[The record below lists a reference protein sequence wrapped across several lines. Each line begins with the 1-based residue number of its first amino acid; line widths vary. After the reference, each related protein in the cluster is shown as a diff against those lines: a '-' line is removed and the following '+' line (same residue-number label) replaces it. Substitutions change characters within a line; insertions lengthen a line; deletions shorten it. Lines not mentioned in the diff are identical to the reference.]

1 MSPRTH
7 IAVIGGGI
15 SGLSTAWYLA
25 RTAPS
30 NVSITLL
37 EGTRRVGGWLQSDR
51 EKDPR
56 HPGGSLLLERGPR
69 SLRPQGISGL
79 NTLEM
84 VRALRLEPH
93 LEPVPKTSPAAKN
106 RFIFSHNKLHKLPST
121 LSGALTHPLI
131 APKLPRAGLDLFKGS
146 TKQDDE
152 SIQDF
157 VTRRFGKGFSDD
169 LISAM
174 VHGIYAGDVSKLSV
188 RSTFG
193 MLYHLE
199 KDYGSVAVGLL
210 MGGGAVDTPWDLT
223 LKERI
228 VKSMPDLKDF
238 IDKTSIY
245 SFTDGLEEI
254 SKALEKD
261 LVASGRVDFRKESP
275 VERLDFNLANRDVK
289 ASLSSL
295 STAIEPHQ
303 DRISIKGQEPVHAQ
317 SVISTIPPL
326 QLQPL
331 LSTSYPELT
340 HNPSVTVAVVNLV
353 YASEQARL
361 TSPGFGYLIP
371 KSEDS
376 AVKHQGLLGV
386 VFDSCAIPAQD
397 QGPSRDQ
404 TLKLTAM
411 IGGHMFEDVVARQ
424 EDSTTRSST
433 EPTVPSKDLESFFK
447 QTAIDSVKKHLQM
460 NAEPEMVKVHIN
472 RECIPQYLVGH
483 LQRMQS
489 LDQALR
495 RDYDGLLAVTGAGY
509 LGVSVNDCIKNARE
523 VAEDV
528 VSKLEEVDDGEA
540 ALVGKQD
547 AVTGLERS
555 WFL

>member
-1 MSPRTH
+1 MSPKTH

-30 NVSITLL
+30 HVSITLL
-37 EGTRRVGGWLQSDR
+37 EGSRRTGGWLQSDR
-51 EKDPR
+51 VIDPQ

-84 VRALRLEPH
+84 VRSLRLEPK
-93 LEPVPKTSPAAKN
+93 LEPVLKTSPAAKN
-106 RFIFSHNKLHKLPST
+106 RFIFSRNKLHMLPST
-121 LSGALTHPLI
+121 LRGALTHPLI
-131 APKLPRAGLDLFKGS
+131 APKLPRAGLDLVKGS
-146 TKQDDE
+146 CKQEDE

-157 VTRRFGKGFSDD
+157 VTRRFGRGFSDD

-199 KDYGSVAVGLL
+199 KDYGSVALGLL
-210 MGGGAVDTPWDLT
+210 MGGGSVDTPWDLT

-228 VKSMPDLKDF
+228 VKNMPDLKEF
-238 IDKTSIY
+238 INNTSIY
-245 SFTDGLEEI
+245 SFTDGLEEL
-254 SKALEKD
+254 SKALERD
-261 LVASGRVDFRKESP
+261 LTESGRVDIRKESP
-275 VERLDFNLANRDVK
+275 VEKLEFDLSNRSVK
-289 ASLSSL
+289 
-295 STAIEPHQ
+295 
-303 DRISIKGQEPVHAQ
+303 ISIKDQGALQAN
-317 SVISTIPPL
+317 SVISAIPPL
-326 QLQPL
+326 KLQSL
-331 LSTSYPELT
+331 LPTSYPELT
-340 HNPSVTVAVVNLV
+340 HDPSVTVAVVNLV
-353 YASEQARL
+353 YTSEQARL
-361 TSPGFGYLIP
+361 ASPGFGYLIP
-371 KSEDS
+371 RSENS
-376 AVKHQGLLGV
+376 AANHQGLLGI

-397 QGPSRDQ
+397 QGPSRDN

-411 IGGHMFEDVVARQ
+411 IGGHMFDDVIAHQ
-424 EDSTTRSST
+424 ESDSSALSSQR
-433 EPTVPSKDLESFFK
+433 PSAKLSEEELESFFQK
-447 QTAIDSVKKHLQM
+447 SATDAVRKHLQID
-460 NAEPEMVKVHIN
+460 ADPEMVKVHIN
-472 RECIPQYLVGH
+472 HDCIPQYLVGH

-489 LDQALR
+489 LDQTLR

-523 VAEDV
+523 VAEDL
-528 VSKLEEVDDGEA
+528 VSKLEEEDDGEA
-540 ALVGKQD
+540 KLVGNQD

>member
-1 MSPRTH
+1 MAPRTH

-15 SGLSTAWYLA
+15 SGLSAAWYLA

-56 HPGGSLLLERGPR
+56 HAGGSLLLERGPR

-106 RFIFSHNKLHKLPST
+106 RFIFSHNKLHMLPST

-146 TKQDDE
+146 TKQEDE
-152 SIQDF
+152 SIHDF

-228 VKSMPDLKDF
+228 VKAMPDLKDF
-238 IDKTSIY
+238 IDRTSIY
-245 SFTDGLEEI
+245 SFTDGLEQL

-261 LVASGRVDFRKESP
+261 LVASGRVDFRKESL
-275 VERLDFNLANRDVK
+275 VEGLDFNLAKRDVK
-289 ASLSSL
+289 
-295 STAIEPHQ
+295 
-303 DRISIKGQEPVHAQ
+303 ISIKGQEPVYAQ
-317 SVISTIPPL
+317 SVISTVPPL

-331 LSTSYPELT
+331 LPTSYPELT

-361 TSPGFGYLIP
+361 ASPGFGYLIP
-371 KSEDS
+371 RSEDS
-376 AVKHQGLLGV
+376 AVRHQGLLGV
-386 VFDSCAIPAQD
+386 VFDSCAIPSQD

-411 IGGHMFEDVVARQ
+411 IGGHMFENVVAHQ
-424 EDSTTRSST
+424 KDSTEGTAT
-433 EPTVPSKDLESFFK
+433 DGTPPQDLESFFK
-447 QTAIDSVKKHLQM
+447 KTAVDSVKKHLQI
-460 NAEPEMVKVHIN
+460 NADPEMVKVHIH

-509 LGVSVNDCIKNARE
+509 LGISVNDCIKNARE

-528 VSKLEEVDDGEA
+528 VSKLEEVEDGEA

>member
-1 MSPRTH
+1 
-7 IAVIGGGI
+7 
-15 SGLSTAWYLA
+15 
-25 RTAPS
+25 
-30 NVSITLL
+30 
-37 EGTRRVGGWLQSDR
+37 
-51 EKDPR
+51 
-56 HPGGSLLLERGPR
+56 
-69 SLRPQGISGL
+69 
-79 NTLEM
+79 M

-146 TKQDDE
+146 TKQEDE

-228 VKSMPDLKDF
+228 IKSMPDLKDF

-245 SFTDGLEEI
+245 SFTDGLEEL

-261 LVASGRVDFRKESP
+261 LVASGRVDFRKESL
-275 VERLDFNLANRDVK
+275 VERLDFNLANRD
-289 ASLSSL
+289 
-295 STAIEPHQ
+295 
-303 DRISIKGQEPVHAQ
+303 ISIKGQDPVHAQ
-317 SVISTIPPL
+317 SVISTVPPL

-331 LSTSYPELT
+331 LPTSYPELT

-353 YASEQARL
+353 YAAEQARL

-371 KSEDS
+371 RSEKS
-376 AVKHQGLLGV
+376 AVNHQGLLGV

-397 QGPSRDQ
+397 QGPSQDQ

-411 IGGHMFEDVVARQ
+411 IGGHMFEDVVAHQ
-424 EDSTTRSST
+424 EDSTTGSST
-433 EPTVPSKDLESFFK
+433 EQTSSRRDLESFFK
-447 QTAIDSVKKHLQM
+447 KTAIDSVKKHLQID
-460 NAEPEMVKVHIN
+460 ADPEMVKVHIN

>member
-37 EGTRRVGGWLQSDR
+37 EGSRRVGGWLQSDR

-146 TKQDDE
+146 TKEDDE

-228 VKSMPDLKDF
+228 TKSMPDLKDF

-245 SFTDGLEEI
+245 SFTDGLEEL
-254 SKALEKD
+254 SKALEND
-261 LVASGRVDFRKESP
+261 LVASGRVDFRKESL

-289 ASLSSL
+289 
-295 STAIEPHQ
+295 
-303 DRISIKGQEPVHAQ
+303 ISIKGQEPVHAQ

-326 QLQPL
+326 RLQPL

-361 TSPGFGYLIP
+361 TSPGFGYLVP
-371 KSEDS
+371 RSENS

-411 IGGHMFEDVVARQ
+411 IGGHMFEDVVAHQ
-424 EDSTTRSST
+424 GDPSARSSAEQT
-433 EPTVPSKDLESFFK
+433 LSNQDLEAFFK
-447 QTAIDSVKKHLQM
+447 KTAIDSVKKHLQID
-460 NAEPEMVKVHIN
+460 ADPEMVKVHIN
-472 RECIPQYLVGH
+472 RECIPQYMVGH

>member
-25 RTAPS
+25 RTAPP
-30 NVSITLL
+30 NVAITLL

-93 LEPVPKTSPAAKN
+93 LEPVPKTSSAAKN

-146 TKQDDE
+146 TKQEDE

-238 IDKTSIY
+238 IDRTSIY
-245 SFTDGLEEI
+245 SFTDGLEEL

-261 LVASGRVDFRKESP
+261 LIASGRVDFRKKCP
-275 VERLDFNLANRDVK
+275 VERLDFDLAHRD
-289 ASLSSL
+289 
-295 STAIEPHQ
+295 
-303 DRISIKGQEPVHAQ
+303 ISIKGQEAIHAQ

-353 YASEQARL
+353 YASEQAQL

-371 KSEDS
+371 RSENS

-397 QGPSRDQ
+397 QGPSRDH

-411 IGGHMFEDVVARQ
+411 IGGHMFEDVVAQQ
-424 EDSTTRSST
+424 EDPTTRSSST
-433 EPTVPSKDLESFFK
+433 EQTAPSKNNDLASFFEK
-447 QTAIDSVKKHLQM
+447 TAIDSVRKHLQIE
-460 NAEPEMVKVHIN
+460 ADPEMVKVHIN

>member
-1 MSPRTH
+1 
-7 IAVIGGGI
+7 
-15 SGLSTAWYLA
+15 
-25 RTAPS
+25 
-30 NVSITLL
+30 
-37 EGTRRVGGWLQSDR
+37 
-51 EKDPR
+51 
-56 HPGGSLLLERGPR
+56 
-69 SLRPQGISGL
+69 
-79 NTLEM
+79 M

-106 RFIFSHNKLHKLPST
+106 RFIFSHNKLHMLPST

-146 TKQDDE
+146 TKQEDE

-228 VKSMPDLKDF
+228 VKAMPDLKDF
-238 IDKTSIY
+238 IDRTSIY
-245 SFTDGLEEI
+245 SFTDGLEEL

-261 LVASGRVDFRKESP
+261 LVASGRVDFRKESL
-275 VERLDFNLANRDVK
+275 VEGLDFNLAKLDVK
-289 ASLSSL
+289 
-295 STAIEPHQ
+295 
-303 DRISIKGQEPVHAQ
+303 ISIKGQEPVHAQ
-317 SVISTIPPL
+317 SVISTVPPL

-361 TSPGFGYLIP
+361 ASPGFGYLIP
-371 KSEDS
+371 RSEDS
-376 AVKHQGLLGV
+376 AVRHQGLLGV
-386 VFDSCAIPAQD
+386 VFDSCAIPSQD

-411 IGGHMFEDVVARQ
+411 IGGHMFENVVAHQ
-424 EDSTTRSST
+424 KDLT
-433 EPTVPSKDLESFFK
+433 EGTAADGPHPQDLESFFK
-447 QTAIDSVKKHLQM
+447 KTAVDSVKKHLKID
-460 NAEPEMVKVHIN
+460 ADPEMVKGHIH

-528 VSKLEEVDDGEA
+528 VSKLEEVEDGEA